1 MAEVENVGYKRTKR
15 GEKIQPNELYDEEI
29 APQEIDKVRII
40 KGYDDNIDDLN
51 EEIKNLTSEI
61 ELLDK
66 KKSDLEA
73 KEDTK
78 KSSINRI
85 DKRIEDKKEKIEE
98 IKLVV
103 SGFEE
108 RKAEIENFI
117 AIHYEEDDGKWII
130 KEEYYDRTDEKLLIP
145 FQSGGLLENE
155 KSPDVLLRKQEEIKL
170 LEIIRKEVSW
180 Q

>member
-1 MAEVENVGYKRTKR
+1 MIGLQNLSGLHASFLC
-15 GEKIQPNELYDEEI
+15 KI
-29 APQEIDKVRII
+29 
-40 KGYDDNIDDLN
+40 
-51 EEIKNLTSEI
+51 S
-61 ELLDK
+61 LLGK
-66 KKSDLEA
+66 YLFYFA
-73 KEDTK
+73 HLL
-78 KSSINRI
+78 NRI